1 MSYEVIYNFFVARY
15 NEFVDNYNFPV
26 AKYNK
31 YVGIYNFS
39 VDNYNFCV
47 ATITF
52 LWQMLGYL
60 VFYNFFVAKF
70 ESNTPTLL
78 LITL

>member
-1 MSYEVIYNFFVARY
+1 
-15 NEFVDNYNFPV
+15 VDNYNFPV

-31 YVGIYNFS
+31 NVGIYNFD
-39 VDNYNFCV
+39 VDNYNFYV

-52 LWQMLGYL
+52 LWQMLGYI

-70 ESNTPTLL
+70 SRYYPTLL
-78 LITL
+78 HFNQ